1 MTDNYASPLSLQI
14 APDGGAGGEASL
26 PGRGVSPHPS
36 FSDVPP
42 QAASDVE
49 EGHLT
54 AQKYIQD
61 DKETL
66 AHLLKLT
73 LAQGQTLNL
82 DTNEELPR
90 LIPILC
96 SYFSSEELIQLTGEK
111 TAAKILDMHRTE
123 VLQNLFLESELRN
136 VLHAFNE
143 AEIPLMLFKGP
154 ALAYTIYPQA
164 NLRTYHDIDALI
176 HPDDLER
183 AGDLLTGMEY
193 SFYNEY
199 RADAVDEQRTGYH
212 YVLERPDSWLSVLI
226 ELHTAPHSS
235 EIGSLFDREALWVRA
250 KMITVL
256 GEPTLTM
263 DPADHLLYLCWHY
276 RFHGFTRLLW
286 LYDIVMLLRTFGEQL
301 DWVGLV
307 CTAHR
312 QQMAATLYY
321 CLSWCRD
328 LFGVVVPERVFIQ
341 LRPPL
346 ASRLIVERITMP
358 DPAWALAA
366 AQGQQ
371 RRLIA
376 RRAMVDSKGGLL
388 RAGLRTLF
396 PSPTAMKKRY
406 MERLRLPLQ
415 LFFLFYPIHPCITLA
430 KGCYYFLRRRTKG
443 KKR

>member
-1 MTDNYASPLSLQI
+1 MFTNKQSPPMRERFQRARVKNLHMPAGYPLWVPLPWTKLYMTDNYASPLGLQTQI
-14 APDGGAGGEASL
+14 NGWEGQFVAKPRTALPTQKSGEARKWADEGDGTQKGSKREGGES
-26 PGRGVSPHPS
+26 
-36 FSDVPP
+36 
-42 QAASDVE
+42 
-49 EGHLT
+49 LT

-66 AHLLKLT
+66 THLLKLT

-235 EIGSLFDREALWVRA
+235 EIGSLFDREALWARA

-301 DWVGLV
+301 EWVGLV
-307 CTAHR
+307 RTAHR
-312 QQMAATLYY
+312 QQMAAT
-321 CLSWCRD
+321 
-328 LFGVVVPERVFIQ
+328 
-341 LRPPL
+341 
-346 ASRLIVERITMP
+346 
-358 DPAWALAA
+358 
-366 AQGQQ
+366 
-371 RRLIA
+371 
-376 RRAMVDSKGGLL
+376 
-388 RAGLRTLF
+388 
-396 PSPTAMKKRY
+396 
-406 MERLRLPLQ
+406 
-415 LFFLFYPIHPCITLA
+415 
-430 KGCYYFLRRRTKG
+430 
-443 KKR
+443 